1 MADKKKS
8 LDQLL
13 IENEELKLRLAAKE
27 ATIETFRESENKYT
41 AVYNS
46 MSEGLAIHELVYDSS
61 GKAIDYIIKD
71 VNSAF
76 EQITG
81 LKKKKAVGRKAT
93 DVYEVSTA
101 PYLDIYTKVALT
113 GDPQTFETYFPPMEK
128 HFQVS
133 VFSPSKGKFVT
144 VFQDITERIR
154 LEEVREQLLHEVERQ
169 AAWLNASISSMATG
183 IIMYGLD
190 GKAIHMNE
198 TAKKLLPEEL
208 FFNSTIEERSK
219 IINWETEYGKPFP
232 PEEIPVKRAFNGE
245 TTNNVVLSA
254 SFHDHKLWITTNAAP
269 ILSADGKTIGVVA
282 SFLDITENKNA
293 EIALR
298 LSEERLRVTLSSI
311 GDAVMTFDNMCRV
324 VFLNPVATKLTGWNQ
339 KDAEGK
345 PVEKVFRII
354 NELTQVP
361 AEDIVSKVL
370 KEGKTVGLSNHTAL
384 IAKNGTQIPIEDS
397 AAPIRDVNGNISGV
411 VLVFHDVTEKRLAQ
425 EALRESEERF
435 RNLVK
440 NAPTAI
446 YEIDFT
452 TRKFTT
458 VNDSM
463 CKLSGYSRDE
473 LLSIDSL
480 DLLDNESRKLFLS
493 RIHQSMKGEIPV
505 ENVEYK
511 VKSKDGRLIDAVLNM
526 KFNFNDMGIPI
537 GAMVV
542 GYDIT
547 KRKQSEEE
555 LRESEKKF
563 LALFNLSPLPMT
575 LSSVE
580 DGIYH
585 DVNDSFI
592 KDSEFTREEVIGR
605 TSTDL
610 NLFVVND
617 MHKQI
622 LDETWKKGTI
632 SGLPCD
638 LRLKNGKVLNCLI
651 SSSSVIIKGTVYLLS
666 SIQDVTD
673 FRRTR
678 EELKISET
686 RFRTLAE
693 NIPDMIVR
701 FDKDLKLLYGNEA
714 VIKRTGR
721 QIEFLAGKT
730 AKEYGASSESDRNW
744 EKAAKEVINTG
755 KPCRLEQENI
765 WQGISKVYD
774 ALIVPERDESG
785 KVNSIISIARDITEM
800 KKAENILSKSE
811 QRLKYHLENSPLAVV
826 EWDKEFNIIQWSNE
840 AERIFGLDREEVIGV
855 RIDMLNIIY
864 PDDIPFVE
872 KTISRLT
879 SGKEIKV
886 VSQNRNIT
894 KTGLVRECI
903 WYNSVLLDEKGEM
916 SSVMSLVEDVTT
928 LHRTEKE
935 LIQSRESYRE
945 LVTNARSIIVKLDTN
960 GRFTFVN
967 EFAESFFGFT
977 NGELLGK
984 SVMETIV
991 PPKDSTG
998 RDLGKMVNQII
1009 DDPDNFSIN
1018 VNENITKDGE
1028 IVWVEWH
1035 NKAVFDEKGE
1045 RTGHIAIGLNITPR
1059 KKVQEALKESER
1071 TLRSVL
1077 DATKE
1082 SIYMFDKEGRI
1093 VMSNATGIRRLNRK
1107 EENEVVVHHI
1117 SEFMTSE
1124 LAKKRLV
1131 KINEV
1136 FKSGIP
1142 LTYDDERE
1150 SKAYQHNL
1158 FPVFKDDEVIY
1169 VVTYSTDITEQK
1181 KAEISLKQS
1190 EDRFRTI
1197 AESLTVIVSI
1207 TKICDST
1214 LTFLNEPFEKSFG
1227 YNKSEIL
1234 GTRMPDIYFFPDDNK
1249 FLIDSLKVKGL
1260 VENVEVRVK
1269 NREGIPFWIMTSI
1282 RKINYMN
1289 EASYLTASIDISET
1303 KKTQEELLRLNR
1315 TLDAQSKSSQAMMH
1329 SRNEQE
1335 YLTEIC
1341 KIIIEDCGHAMVW
1354 VGYAQN
1360 DAQKSVKPVAHFG
1373 FDQGYIDHMNI
1384 TWDDSDRGSG
1394 PTGIAIK
1401 TGRPSICRHMLTDPC
1416 FGPWRDAAIKRG
1428 YASSVVLPLK
1438 SEGKAYGAIS
1448 IYSKDPDPFT
1458 DSEIDLLTEL
1468 ADDLAYGILFIRLTE
1483 YEKEATRAIKE
1494 NEIRLKEL
1502 IATKDKFFNIIAH
1515 DLKNPFTSLLGA
1527 SELLY
1532 DNITQMSEE
1541 NIKKLALILNDSA
1554 KGGYSILQNL
1564 LDWSRSQTG
1573 QLKFNPENI
1582 NLKNVIDENIDNLQL
1597 QVNNKE
1603 INLKSDQID
1612 DLFITGDKNMIN
1624 TVLRNLLSN
1633 AVKYTSK
1640 NGIIRVMVTQDKG
1653 NITLTVKDNGIGIS
1667 IEKVELLFKLENS
1680 LSLPGTAKEQGT
1692 GLGLKLCKEF
1702 TEKMGGRIWVESEV
1716 GKGSEFKFTIPMNGT
1731 KA

>member
-8 LDQLL
+8 PDQLL
-13 IENEELKLRLAAKE
+13 LENEELKLRLAANE
-27 ATIETFRESENKYT
+27 ALIETFHESENKYT

-46 MSEGLAIHELVYDSS
+46 MSEGLAIHELIYDSS

-71 VNSAF
+71 VNPAY
-76 EQITG
+76 EQIIG

-113 GDPQTFETYFPPMEK
+113 GDPQTFETYFPPMDK

-133 VFSPSKGKFVT
+133 VFSPSKGKFAT

-154 LEEVREQLLHEVERQ
+154 LEEEREKLLHEIERQ
-169 AAWLNASISSMATG
+169 AAWLNASISAMATG
-183 IIMYGLD
+183 IILYGLD
-190 GKAIHMNE
+190 SKAIHMND

-208 FFNSTIEERSK
+208 FFNTNIEERSK
-219 IINWETEYGKPFP
+219 KIKWETVEGKPFP
-232 PEEIPVKRAFNGE
+232 VEKIPVKRAFNGE
-245 TTNNVVLSA
+245 TTHNVVLA
-254 SFHDHKLWITTNAAP
+254 GTFHDHKLWISVNAAP
-269 ILSADGKTIGVVA
+269 ILAPDGKMMGVVA
-282 SFLDITENKNA
+282 SFLDITESKNA

-298 LSEERLRVTLSSI
+298 LSEEQLRVTLSSI
-311 GDAVMTFDNMCRV
+311 GDAVITVDTSGNV
-324 VFLNPVATKLTGWNQ
+324 AFLNPVAVSLIRWELEEAIGQ
-339 KDAEGK
+339 
-345 PVEKVFRII
+345 PVGKVFRII
-354 NELTQVP
+354 NEITQKP
-361 AEDIVSKVL
+361 AEDIVKRVL
-370 KEGKTVGLSNHTAL
+370 LEGRVVGLSNHTAL
-384 IAKNGTQIPIEDS
+384 VTKDGRHIPIEDS
-397 AAPIRDVNGNISGV
+397 AAPIKDMNGNVSGV
-411 VLVFHDVTEKRLAQ
+411 VLVFHDVTEKRSVQ
-425 EALRESEERF
+425 EALLESEKRF

-440 NAPTAI
+440 YAPTAI
-446 YEIDFT
+446 FEIDFK
-452 TRKFTT
+452 TRKFIS
-458 VNDSM
+458 VNDAI
-463 CKLSGYSRDE
+463 CKLSGYSREE
-473 LLSIDSL
+473 LLSFDTME
-480 DLLDNESRKLFLS
+480 LLVEESKELFLS
-493 RIHQSMKGEIPV
+493 RINQIMKGEKPE
-505 ENVEYK
+505 ENVEYRIK
-511 VKSKDGRLIDAVLNM
+511 TKDNHIIDTVFNM
-526 KFNFNDMGIPI
+526 KFTFNEKGTPDV
-537 GAMVV
+537 ATVV
-542 GYDIT
+542 GHDIT
-547 KRKQSEEE
+547 QRKKAEKELLEAGEALKVSE
-555 LRESEKKF
+555 R
-563 LALFNLSPLPMT
+563 
-575 LSSVE
+575 
-580 DGIYH
+580 
-585 DVNDSFI
+585 
-592 KDSEFTREEVIGR
+592 
-605 TSTDL
+605 
-610 NLFVVND
+610 
-617 MHKQI
+617 
-622 LDETWKKGTI
+622 
-632 SGLPCD
+632 
-638 LRLKNGKVLNCLI
+638 
-651 SSSSVIIKGTVYLLS
+651 
-666 SIQDVTD
+666 
-673 FRRTR
+673 
-678 EELKISET
+678 

-701 FDKDLKLLYGNEA
+701 FDKDLGFLYGNEA
-714 VIKRTGR
+714 VMKRTGLPI
-721 QIEFLAGKT
+721 QFLIGKT
-730 AKEYGASSESDRNW
+730 SKEYGTESESSRNW
-744 EKAAKEVINTG
+744 EKAVREVFKTG
-755 KPCRLEQENI
+755 NVMRIEYSNR
-765 WQGISKVYD
+765 WQGTSVIYD
-774 ALIVPERDESG
+774 SLIIPEKDIDG
-785 KVNSIISIARDITEM
+785 NVNSIISIARDITEM
-800 KKAENILSKSE
+800 KKAENILRKSE

-840 AERIFGLDREEVIGV
+840 AERIFGLDKDEVIGV

-864 PDDIPFVE
+864 PEDIPLVE
-872 KTISRLT
+872 KTFSRLT

-935 LIQSRESYRE
+935 LMQSRESYRE
-945 LVTNARSIIVKLDTN
+945 LVTNARSIIIKLDTN

-977 NGELLGK
+977 KGELLGK

-998 RDLGKMVNQII
+998 RDLGEMVNQII

-1045 RTGHIAIGLNITPR
+1045 RTGHIAIGLNITLR
-1059 KKVQEALKESER
+1059 KKAQEALKESER

-1082 SIYMFDKEGRI
+1082 SIYMFDKEGVI
-1093 VMSNATGIRRLNRK
+1093 VMSNSTGIHRLRKK
-1107 EENEVVVHHI
+1107 EEIDIVGHNI
-1117 SEFMTSE
+1117 SEFMTAE
-1124 LAKKRLV
+1124 LANSRLLR
-1131 KINEV
+1131 INEV

-1142 LTYDDERE
+1142 LTYEDERE

-1158 FPVFKDDEVIY
+1158 FPVFKDDEAIY

-1181 KAEISLKQS
+1181 KSEISLKQS

-1214 LTFLNEPFEKSFG
+1214 ITFLNEPFEKSFG
-1227 YNKSEIL
+1227 FKRGEIL
-1234 GTRMPDIYFFPDDNK
+1234 GTRMPDIYFYPDDNK
-1249 FLIDSLKVKGL
+1249 FLVDSLKVKGL

-1269 NREGIPFWIMTSI
+1269 KRDGTPFWIMTSI
-1282 RKINYMN
+1282 RKINYKN
-1289 EASYLTASIDISET
+1289 EPSYLTAAIDISET
-1303 KKTQEELLRLNR
+1303 KKAQEELLRLNR

-1329 SRNEQE
+1329 SKNEQE
-1335 YLTEIC
+1335 YLNEIC
-1341 KIIIEDCGHAMVW
+1341 KIIIDDCGHAMVW

-1360 DAQKSVKPVAHFG
+1360 DARKSVNPVAHFG
-1373 FDQGYIDHMNI
+1373 FDKGYIDRMNI
-1384 TWDDSDRGSG
+1384 TWDDSDRGNG
-1394 PTGIAIK
+1394 PTGTAIK
-1401 TGRPSICRHMLTDPC
+1401 TGKLSICRNMLTDPC
-1416 FGPWRDAAIKRG
+1416 FGPWRDSAVKRG
-1428 YASSVVLPLK
+1428 YASSVVLPLR
-1438 SEGKAYGAIS
+1438 SEGKAYGTVS

-1483 YEKEATRAIKE
+1483 YEKEATRAIRE

-1532 DNITQMSEE
+1532 DNITQMSGE
-1541 NIKKLALILNDSA
+1541 NVKKLALILNDSA

-1573 QLKFNPENI
+1573 QLKFNPENV
-1582 NLKNVIDENIDNLQL
+1582 NLKTIIDENIDNLQL

-1612 DLFITGDKNMIN
+1612 DLFITADKNMVN

-1633 AVKYTSK
+1633 AIKYTSN
-1640 NGIIRVMVTQDKG
+1640 NGNIRVMVAQDKG
-1653 NITLTVKDNGIGIS
+1653 KITLTVKDTGIGIS
-1667 IEKVELLFKLENS
+1667 KHKVDSLFQLENS

-1702 TEKMGGRIWVESEV
+1702 TEKMGGKIWVESEV
-1716 GKGSEFKFTIPMNGT
+1716 GKGSEFKFTIPIKGV
-1731 KA
+1731 KD